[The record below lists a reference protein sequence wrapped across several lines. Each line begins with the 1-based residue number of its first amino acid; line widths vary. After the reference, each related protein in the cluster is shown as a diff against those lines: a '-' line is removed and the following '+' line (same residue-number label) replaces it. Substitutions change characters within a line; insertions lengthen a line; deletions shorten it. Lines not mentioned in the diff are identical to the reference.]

1 MRKAEVGVMH
11 FGSGGEP
18 QTKECRWSLEAEK
31 GKKKDLLLE
40 PLIPAQRGLF
50 WTFLFQDCKI
60 INMCCFQTLSVWQF
74 VPHYGVSFL
83 TVVPCEPHGWYLLS
97 GIGPSHALLP
107 GTYLPMGDD
116 RGNLVSASDPSIKT
130 SAWLHSCT
138 FGSFKMQSVNLR
150 RGPCEQER
158 S

>member
-107 GTYLPMGDD
+107 GTYRWVTTEVTWYQLQIQASRQVLGSTLALL
-116 RGNLVSASDPSIKT
+116 GVSRCS
-130 SAWLHSCT
+130 L
-138 FGSFKMQSVNLR
+138 
-150 RGPCEQER
+150 
-158 S
+158 